1 MKNKQKINNYQNRC
15 RMSLKK
21 QIELMRLRYEKCM
34 KSRVFTDPMRK
45 IRDMDVVLDSYV
57 QRLENR
63 IRNIQKDNKTKYV
76 ELVTKLDTLSPLK
89 TLTRG
94 YTLTEKDNKIVKS
107 ANELKQGDEV
117 KLRFYD
123 GEKTA
128 RCI

>member
-1 MKNKQKINNYQNRC
+1 
-15 RMSLKK
+15 MSLKK
-21 QIELMRLRYEKCM
+21 QIQLMKLRYEKCM

-45 IRDMDVVLDSYV
+45 IRDIDIVLDSYV

-94 YTLTEKDNKIVKS
+94 YTLAEKDNRIVKS
-107 ANELKQGDEV
+107 VNELKQGDEV
-117 KLRFYD
+117 KIKFYD
-123 GEKTA
+123 GEKIA
-128 RCI
+128 SVN